1 MPDPIHLVK
10 VPLRAEKLIA
20 VARARGLPVRE
31 IDEGYLAHVVL
42 RELWQDKAPSP
53 FVIRGSG
60 RTLEA
65 WGYGRSDA
73 ATLIDHAAV
82 FGDPSLLV
90 AVGDVHSIAS
100 KSMPRF
106 ERGRQLGFVLRACPV
121 VRLAG
126 ARNGHRAGA
135 EVDAFLAR
143 CFTVGKEAA
152 VSRENVYREWLTG
165 AMSRSAVTGVSVTRV
180 GIAGMSRER
189 LVRRTHEETRS
200 SGRLERPDVRF
211 EGEMVVEDG
220 DRLLAYLGHGVGR
233 HRAFGFGAL
242 MLTPPGTG
250 LPLALGRC

>member
-1 MPDPIHLVK
+1 MPDPLHLVK
-10 VPLRAEKLIA
+10 VPLRAEKMIA

-42 RELWQDKAPSP
+42 RGLWQDKAPSP

-73 ATLIDHAAV
+73 AALIDHAAA
-82 FGDPSLLV
+82 FGDPSLVV
-90 AVGDVHSIAS
+90 AVGEILSIAS

-106 ERGRQLGFVLRACPV
+106 ERGRHLGFVLRACPV

-126 ARNGHRAGA
+126 AKNGHRAGA

-143 CFTVGKEAA
+143 CFAVGKQTA
-152 VSRENVYREWLTG
+152 VSREEVYREWLAKT
-165 AMSRSAVTGVSVTRV
+165 MSRPAVTGVSVTRV
-180 GIAGMSRER
+180 SVAGLSRER
-189 LVRRTHEETRS
+189 LVRRTHEESRS
-200 SGRLERPDVRF
+200 AHRLERPDVRF

-220 DRLLAYLGHGVGR
+220 DRLLAYLGLGVGR

-242 MLTPPGTG
+242 MLTPPGTA
-250 LPLALGRC
+250 LSLAQGRC

>member
-1 MPDPIHLVK
+1 M
-10 VPLRAEKLIA
+10 
-20 VARARGLPVRE
+20 
-31 IDEGYLAHVVL
+31 VL

-60 RTLEA
+60 RTLEV
-65 WGYGRSDA
+65 WGYGRSDGA
-73 ATLIDHAAV
+73 ALIAHAAA

-90 AVGDVHSIAS
+90 AVGDFHSIAS

-106 ERGRQLGFVLRACPV
+106 ERGRPLGFVLRACPV

-126 ARNGHRAGA
+126 AKNGHRAGA

-143 CFTVGKEAA
+143 CFTVGEEAA
-152 VSRENVYREWLTG
+152 VSREEVYREWLTRT
-165 AMSRSAVTGVSVTRV
+165 MSQPAVTGVSVTRV

-189 LVRRTHEETRS
+189 LVRRTHEETRRS
-200 SGRLERPDVRF
+200 SRLERPDIRF

-220 DRLLAYLGHGVGR
+220 DRLLTYLGHGVGR

-242 MLTPPGTG
+242 MLTPPGAG
-250 LPLALGRC
+250 PSLVQGRC